1 MNWLKQ
7 VFSRRRRYGELS
19 EEIWEHLEEKIE
31 ELVANGMSRKEAAA
45 IARREFG
52 NVTLIEEDSR
62 NAWRWPTVE
71 NLFFDLRY
79 GLRML
84 RKAPGFTAVAVLT
97 LALGIGANTAIFT
110 LIDAVLLRMLP
121 VKNPQELV
129 LLEWAKL
136 RGPGGGMWIDGSD
149 WEEDGRVV
157 GTPFSYPAFQ
167 QMRTRNQAFSGM
179 FALANLGDDVNVV
192 ADGEPGLVHAQMATS
207 EIFSTLG
214 IQPVVGRLFA
224 ESDDQPGATP
234 VCVISN
240 GYWKRRFGGDP
251 RIAGKP
257 ITFAGIPFTIIG
269 VTPPEFFGLQGGS
282 DVQVWVPLSTQ
293 PLVEPDLD
301 PKVSMFAAANRWWL
315 ILIGRLK
322 PGFSAEQAAAGLNVI
337 FRPVAEQGVL
347 QEAGKPAIV
356 PSLQLVRA
364 SKGLGELRRSFSR
377 PLFILM
383 GLVGLVLLIAC
394 ANVANLLLTRA
405 TSRQKEIGVRLSLGA
420 SRGRLLRQLLT
431 ESVLLAGMGGA
442 LGYLFAYWGSYVL
455 VVLISPASKPLSL
468 NISTDLRILG
478 FTAGACL
485 LTALL
490 FGVAPAWHAMRT
502 DMTPALRQSTQTT
515 GSAGLRLG
523 LGKALIVVQV
533 AVSLV
538 LLFGAGLFVRTLLN
552 LRHIDPGFDQNNVL
566 IFGLNPTKAG
576 YKQSAL
582 NDFFSRVERRVA
594 TLPGVISATASFHT
608 LLNDGRRSEDVWVE
622 GFTGDGTP
630 GQMDVAVV
638 PAGPNFLA
646 TMKIPLLRG
655 RDLTERDTE
664 HSPKV
669 AIVNETFVKRYL
681 AGRDPISQHVR
692 FASAPPSATMEIVG
706 VVRDAKY
713 ASLREE
719 APATLYHP
727 YGQAEGIPYMYF
739 ELRTAMSP
747 TALVPSVRASVA
759 SVDRNVPLFGITT
772 ETQQS
777 DESLLQERLFA
788 KLTSFFGLLA
798 LLLACV
804 GLYGILSYAV
814 ARRTPEIGI
823 RMALGAQQADVM
835 RMILRETCL
844 LVASGVAIGVP
855 AALGATRLA
864 SSVISDLLYGLK
876 TTDVPTIT
884 VAALLLIGVAVCAGF
899 FPARRAARVDPMV
912 ALRYE

>member
-1 MNWLKQ
+1 
-7 VFSRRRRYGELS
+7 
-19 EEIWEHLEEKIE
+19 
-31 ELVANGMSRKEAAA
+31 
-45 IARREFG
+45 
-52 NVTLIEEDSR
+52 
-62 NAWRWPTVE
+62 
-71 NLFFDLRY
+71 
-79 GLRML
+79 
-84 RKAPGFTAVAVLT
+84 
-97 LALGIGANTAIFT
+97 
-110 LIDAVLLRMLP
+110 
-121 VKNPQELV
+121 
-129 LLEWAKL
+129 
-136 RGPGGGMWIDGSD
+136 
-149 WEEDGRVV
+149 
-157 GTPFSYPAFQ
+157 
-167 QMRTRNQAFSGM
+167 
-179 FALANLGDDVNVV
+179 
-192 ADGEPGLVHAQMATS
+192 
-207 EIFSTLG
+207 
-214 IQPVVGRLFA
+214 
-224 ESDDQPGATP
+224 
-234 VCVISN
+234 
-240 GYWKRRFGGDP
+240 
-251 RIAGKP
+251 
-257 ITFAGIPFTIIG
+257 
-269 VTPPEFFGLQGGS
+269 
-282 DVQVWVPLSTQ
+282 
-293 PLVEPDLD
+293 
-301 PKVSMFAAANRWWL
+301 
-315 ILIGRLK
+315 
-322 PGFSAEQAAAGLNVI
+322 
-337 FRPVAEQGVL
+337 
-347 QEAGKPAIV
+347 
-356 PSLQLVRA
+356 
-364 SKGLGELRRSFSR
+364 
-377 PLFILM
+377 
-383 GLVGLVLLIAC
+383 
-394 ANVANLLLTRA
+394 
-405 TSRQKEIGVRLSLGA
+405 
-420 SRGRLLRQLLT
+420 
-431 ESVLLAGMGGA
+431 
-442 LGYLFAYWGSYVL
+442 
-455 VVLISPASKPLSL
+455 
-468 NISTDLRILG
+468 
-478 FTAGACL
+478 
-485 LTALL
+485 
-490 FGVAPAWHAMRT
+490 
-502 DMTPALRQSTQTT
+502 
-515 GSAGLRLG
+515 
-523 LGKALIVVQV
+523 
-533 AVSLV
+533 
-538 LLFGAGLFVRTLLN
+538 
-552 LRHIDPGFDQNNVL
+552 
-566 IFGLNPTKAG
+566 
-576 YKQSAL
+576 
-582 NDFFSRVERRVA
+582 
-594 TLPGVISATASFHT
+594 
-608 LLNDGRRSEDVWVE
+608 
-622 GFTGDGTP
+622 
-630 GQMDVAVV
+630 MDVAVV